1 MAQPRYRGAFSGNIQ
16 LTVGQA
22 IKIFTQYP
30 ASLRALTR
38 VASAFPRAEQTRAKL
53 FDEGVEVPPLM
64 ICSTTEQCNLT
75 CAGCYSCAR
84 QHSTAAE
91 LPKQRVAELLDE
103 ASQLGV
109 SVVMLAGGEPLL
121 APDWLDALGAHPE
134 LLGILFTNGTLMG
147 DDTVRWFD
155 AHRHVIPAIS
165 IEGDQTQTDAR
176 RGDGVHAQAM
186 AGMAALQKAGIPFG
200 VSITVTAQNIDTI
213 LTDAYLR
220 SYQEKGC
227 ALFVFV
233 EYVPVAE
240 GSEPMVLSHADKR
253 RLQAFSLAAMK
264 THPAVCIP
272 FPGDEDQYG
281 GCLAAGRGFVHISAT
296 GQVEPCPFAPFA
308 DRNLAHMPLK
318 EALGSKLLAQVR
330 ENHRALKEGEGGCAL
345 WHNREWLAT
354 LTHHDAP

>member
-1 MAQPRYRGAFSGNIQ
+1 MEQPRYRQAFSGNIE

-22 IKIFTQYP
+22 IKIFAHYP
-30 ASLRALTR
+30 ASLGALTR
-38 VASAFPRAEQTRAKL
+38 VAAAFPRAERTRAKL
-53 FDEGVEVPPLM
+53 FSEGVEVPPLM

-84 QHSTAAE
+84 QHSAADE
-91 LPKQRVAELLDE
+91 LSAQRVTTLFDE
-103 ASQLGV
+103 ASELGV

-121 APDWLDALGAHPE
+121 AVDWLDALGAHPE
-134 LLGILFTNGTLMG
+134 LLGVLFTNGTLLG
-147 DDTVRWFD
+147 DDTVRWFG
-155 AHRHVIPAIS
+155 AHRHIIPAIS
-165 IEGDQTQTDAR
+165 IEGDQAQTDAR

-186 AGMAALQKAGIPFG
+186 AGMAALKKAGIPFG
-200 VSITVTAQNIDTI
+200 VSITVTAHNIDTV
-213 LTDAYLR
+213 LTDAYIK

-233 EYVPVAE
+233 EYVPVAA
-240 GSEPMVLSHADKR
+240 GSEPMVLTHADKR
-253 RLQAFSLAAMK
+253 RLQDFSNAAMRA
-264 THPAVCIP
+264 HPVVCVP

-308 DRNLAHMPLK
+308 DRNLTNLPLK
-318 EALGSKLLAQVR
+318 EALGSELLAKVR

-354 LTHHDAP
+354 LTHPGT